1 MSVECPKCNTENT
14 SDSQFCKSCA
24 TPLPSSKEIPV
35 TETIEAPKEDLVT
48 GSAFAGRYQIIKE
61 LGQGGMGRVY
71 LAHDKKLDRDV
82 ALKFLDESFRKDDK
96 ARERLL
102 REAKSAA
109 ALDHPFICKIYDADE
124 SEDKTFIVME
134 FVKGEDLSERMNKKP
149 LSLKEIFRI
158 VSEVAEAL
166 EEAHKKGIVH
176 RDLKPGNIMI
186 TPQGH
191 AKVMDFGIAKR
202 ISTEDEMLTRTM
214 TKDTLTHEG
223 SIIGTLA
230 YMSPE
235 QARGERV
242 DSRSDI
248 FSLGIIFYELLSG
261 KQPFLRGNTAET
273 LTAILRDQPSSISVK
288 PKKLYPVVDKI
299 LQKSLA
305 KDPQERYQGVS
316 EFCAEVKN
324 AQSEIAVRGL
334 SLFRSWPMILIT
346 SASMALILI
355 GVLWLAWFRNIGKV
369 KELPEPRRVV
379 VADFQNK
386 TGDQVFEGALEQAM
400 CIGLEG
406 APFISIYKRG
416 DAKKVAN
423 EISGKEDGKMD
434 ENLAQLVSRREGIAL
449 VVAGIIESKKEGYN
463 IKIWAVDP
471 VNSNKVME
479 SSESIRRK
487 EQVFRAID
495 NLSEKL
501 RSDLGENIKQSSQR
515 RLVETFTT
523 KSIEA
528 MKAYAQAQDLQT
540 LGKYNESIEY
550 YRKAIENDPDFGRA
564 YSGLAVSSS
573 NLGKKEDA
581 SKYIEIA
588 LSHLDRM
595 SEREKLRTR
604 GWHYLM
610 KENYEKAKEEYSMLA
625 ELYPADVVAH
635 INLSVAFWGL
645 KDYKSAINQSK
656 IVAELDP
663 NDAINYY
670 NLCEYAWLAGEFEL
684 SVESG
689 KKVWEIN
696 PEYEGPYLYYHISN
710 SQVGL
715 GQPEG
720 AEETLQR
727 LQENFPDNEIAKRIA
742 ERGFLNLALYEGR
755 LNDAKEILQRQ
766 IFSALD
772 EKKTDVL
779 SQKRIELS
787 KILILQKN
795 RSQAVKNL
803 DIALSSVIKEDN
815 WELLFEAAHVYLKLS
830 LLDKAASLVT
840 KIERPRNYK
849 DKHSEAE
856 AKALARIIEGEINI
870 SRGDRLKA
878 EEEFGKAIRLL
889 REAKNINDRWIYRY
903 YLGYVYLK
911 KEEFTEAHSEFELC
925 IKRIQEA
932 TNPEYYAYIP
942 LVHYYLGQV
951 QEGLKSQA
959 AIDSY
964 AKFLD
969 IKKRG
974 DSGILVEDAKKR
986 LAVLKQRIE

>member
-149 LSLKEIFRI
+149 FSLKEIFRI

-501 RSDLGENIKQSSQR
+501 RSDLGENIKESSQR

-727 LQENFPDNEIAKRIA
+727 LQENFPDNEMAKRIA

-772 EKKTDVL
+772 EKKTEVL

-932 TNPEYYAYIP
+932 TSPEYYTYIP

-974 DSGILVEDAKKR
+974 DRGILVEDAKKR

>member
-1 MSVECPKCNTENT
+1 MGIECPKCNTENT

-24 TPLPSSKEIPV
+24 TPLPLSKEIPV
-35 TETIEAPKEDLVT
+35 TEKIEAPKEDLVI
-48 GSAFAGRYQIIKE
+48 GSAFAGRYQIIEE

-71 LAHDKKLDRDV
+71 LAHDEKLDRDV
-82 ALKFLDESFRKDDK
+82 ALKFLDESFRKDNK
-96 ARERLL
+96 AKERLL

-149 LSLKEIFRI
+149 LALKEIFRI

-214 TKDTLTHEG
+214 TKDTLTREG

-299 LQKSLA
+299 LQKTLA
-305 KDPQERYQGVS
+305 KDPQKRYQDGS
-316 EFCAEVKN
+316 EFYADVKN

-334 SLFRSWPMILIT
+334 PLFRSWSTILIT
-346 SASMALILI
+346 AASTALILI
-355 GVLWLAWFRNIGKV
+355 GVLWLTWFRNIGKV

-416 DAKKVAN
+416 DAKKAAN

-449 VVAGIIESKKEGYN
+449 VVAGFIESKKEGYN

-471 VNSNKVME
+471 VSSQKVME

-487 EQVFRAID
+487 DQIFRAID

-501 RSDLGENIKQSSQR
+501 RSDLGENIKESSQR
-515 RLVETFTT
+515 GLVETFTT

-528 MKAYAQAQDLQT
+528 MKAYAQAQDLQS
-540 LGKYNESIEY
+540 LGKYHESIEY
-550 YRKAIENDPDFGRA
+550 YKKAIESDPDFGRA

-573 NLGKKEDA
+573 NLGKNEDA

-595 SEREKLRTR
+595 NEREKLRTR

-610 KENYEKAKEEYSMLA
+610 KENYKKAKEEYSMLA
-625 ELYPADVVAH
+625 ELFPADVVAH

-645 KDYKSAINQSK
+645 KDYKSAIKQSK
-656 IVAELDP
+656 LVAELAP
-663 NDAINYY
+663 NDAVNYY

-696 PEYEGPYLYYHISN
+696 PEYEGPYLYFHISN

-715 GQPEG
+715 GQPER

-727 LQENFPDNEIAKRIA
+727 LQENFPDNERAKRIA
-742 ERGFLNLALYEGR
+742 ERGLLNLALYEGR
-755 LNDAKEILQRQ
+755 LNEAKEILQKQ
-766 IFSALD
+766 IFSALE
-772 EKKTDVL
+772 EKKNEVH
-779 SQKRIELS
+779 SQKRVQLS
-787 KILILQKN
+787 EILILQKN
-795 RSQAVKNL
+795 KSQAVQNL
-803 DIALSSVIKEDN
+803 DNALPSVLKEDN
-815 WELLFEAAHVYLKLS
+815 WELLFDAAHVYLKS
-830 LLDKAASLVT
+830 NLLNKAASLVT
-840 KIERPRNYK
+840 EIERPRNYK
-849 DKHSEAE
+849 DKHSEAA
-856 AKALARIIEGEINI
+856 AKASARIVEGEIYLSN
-870 SRGDRLKA
+870 GDKLKA
-878 EEEFGKAIRLL
+878 SEKFEKAIELL
-889 REAKNINDRWIYRY
+889 NEAKGLNDRWIYRY

-911 KEEFTEAHSEFELC
+911 KEDFTEAHSEFELC
-925 IKRIQEA
+925 LKRIQEA
-932 TNPEYYAYIP
+932 TYPQYYAYIP

-951 QEGLKSQA
+951 QEGLKSPA
-959 AIDSY
+959 AVDSY
-964 AKFLD
+964 TIFLD
-969 IKKRG
+969 MKKKG
-974 DSGILVEDAKKR
+974 ESEILVEDTKKR
-986 LAVLKQRIE
+986 LVGLKQRID